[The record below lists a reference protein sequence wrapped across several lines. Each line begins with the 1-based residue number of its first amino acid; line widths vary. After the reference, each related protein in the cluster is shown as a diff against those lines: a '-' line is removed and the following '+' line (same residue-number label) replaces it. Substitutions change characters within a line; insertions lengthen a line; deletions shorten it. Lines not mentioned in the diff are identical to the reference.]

1 MPPPHEQHSCGRSM
15 RRALCGIISVA
26 DAKLVLRC
34 SSARSRPCVLR
45 LVPQASVRVH
55 SGHSAPRFACAQLGA
70 GAKGNVQ
77 RAHAIEQ
84 PAPERLNI
92 FSCCG
97 QCLQLS
103 VVLASAEWHLQLSE
117 CCSRDFRGTCFVP
130 VILRQNGRE
139 QNIVLNFTPLRRMA
153 LAHRRKV
160 HSAHVYLDHSCWLCV
175 TGPPARPR
183 SRPPQ
188 TSRPVK

>member
-97 QCLQLS
+97 QCLKLS

-139 QNIVLNFTPLRRMA
+139 QNILLNFTPLRRMT

-160 HSAHVYLDHSCWLCV
+160 HSAHVYLAHSC
-175 TGPPARPR
+175 AR
-183 SRPPQ
+183 
-188 TSRPVK
+188 TCF

>member
-15 RRALCGIISVA
+15 RRALCAITSVA

-34 SSARSRPCVLR
+34 SCARSRPCVLR
-45 LVPQASVRVH
+45 LLPQASVRVH

-117 CCSRDFRGTCFVP
+117 CCSRDK
-130 VILRQNGRE
+130 
-139 QNIVLNFTPLRRMA
+139 RRWHPAEGMSVEDMSVVCRHSTYA
-153 LAHRRKV
+153 QHSTAQQWHRKPRAQQ
-160 HSAHVYLDHSCWLCV
+160 HPG
-175 TGPPARPR
+175 GP
-183 SRPPQ
+183 S
-188 TSRPVK
+188 S